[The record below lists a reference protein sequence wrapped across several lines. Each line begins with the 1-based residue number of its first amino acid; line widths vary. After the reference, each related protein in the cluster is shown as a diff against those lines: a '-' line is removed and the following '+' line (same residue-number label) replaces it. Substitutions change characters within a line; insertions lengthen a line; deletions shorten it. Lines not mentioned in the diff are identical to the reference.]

1 MKHRIS
7 QLVII
12 VLCVRLA
19 TGCATIIHGTTQD
32 IDISSAPDQAEVW
45 IDGARMASTPT
56 KVTLKRKDN
65 YLVTIKK
72 EGYKEATVKIEGTTS
87 AWIIGN
93 IIFGGIIGCGID
105 LISGGAYDLKPER
118 LDINMTKLAA
128 LDGKTIH
135 IDQARLD
142 NIKQV
147 RFCDDDGKPELVVN
161 IAWAN

>member
-7 QLVII
+7 QFILIF
-12 VLCVRLA
+12 LCVRLA
-19 TGCATIIHGTTQD
+19 VGCATIIHGTTQD
-32 IDISSAPDQAEVW
+32 ITVSSAPDQAEVW
-45 IDGARMASTPT
+45 IDGSRMSSTPT

-93 IIFGGIIGCGID
+93 VIFGGIIGCGVD
-105 LISGGAYDLKPER
+105 LITGGAYDLKPER
-118 LDINMTKLAA
+118 VDINMTKLAA

-135 IDQARLD
+135 IDRAQLD
-142 NIKQV
+142 TIKQF
-147 RFCDDDGKPELVVN
+147 RFCDESGNPELVVN
-161 IAWAN
+161 VSWTD